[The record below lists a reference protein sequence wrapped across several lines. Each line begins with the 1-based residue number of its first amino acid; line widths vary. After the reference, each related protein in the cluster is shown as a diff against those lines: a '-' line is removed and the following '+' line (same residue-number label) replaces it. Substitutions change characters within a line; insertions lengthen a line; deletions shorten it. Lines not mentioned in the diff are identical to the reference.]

1 MVKGFEKWANTF
13 TADCRKLDEGTQLD
27 WANKQMIK
35 VEALGE
41 RSKQKLQCMSI
52 GKQLQ
57 ASGKQFCCKNQFS
70 RDFDGQENV
79 GQNLQF

>member
-1 MVKGFEKWANTF
+1 MKQMVKGFEKWANTF
-13 TADCRKLDEGTQLD
+13 TADCRKLDDGTQLD

-52 GKQLQ
+52 GK
-57 ASGKQFCCKNQFS
+57 
-70 RDFDGQENV
+70 
-79 GQNLQF
+79 